1 MFEDMEINIK
11 NYLPLREVVFNA
23 IRDAIVSGKIP
34 PGKRLVEKQLADKI
48 GVSRTPVR
56 EALRKLELEGFIEMI
71 PRKGALVKALNEK
84 DIRDIL
90 EIRASL
96 EGLAARL
103 ACANM
108 VPAELRKLKKIKRE
122 FNDAQKENN
131 LELMLLKDVELHDLI
146 FESAKNKRLIQFINN
161 LREQIYR
168 LRLTYLKD
176 DDFRDQIAREHD
188 ELVAAIERGDAEKAE
203 AISTTHIKNQEN
215 AVIEFIKR
223 NK

>member
-1 MFEDMEINIK
+1 
-11 NYLPLREVVFNA
+11 LPLREVVFNA
-23 IRDAIVSGKIP
+23 IRNAIVSGNIP
-34 PGKRLVEKQLADKI
+34 PGQRLIEKQLAEKI

-71 PRKGALVKALNEK
+71 PRRGALVKVLNEK
-84 DIRDIL
+84 DIKDVL

-103 ACANM
+103 ACENM
-108 VPAELRKLKKIKRE
+108 IPAELRKLKKIKRE
-122 FNDAQKENN
+122 FDDARKINN

-146 FESAKNKRLIQFINN
+146 FETARNKRLIQFINN

-176 DDFRDQIAREHD
+176 DDSRAKIALEHE
-188 ELVAAIERGDAEKAE
+188 ELVAAIESRDAEKAE
-203 AISTTHIKNQEN
+203 AISTLHIKNQEE
-215 AVIEFIKR
+215 AVIEFTKR
-223 NK
+223 N